1 MFGSDHPA
9 ICMYNGNLVTAL
21 SIKSSLP
28 GTSLAEKEQYKV
40 TMQQIVDK
48 NLEIAEAAYGAE
60 SIHLLY

>member
-1 MFGSDHPA
+1 
-9 ICMYNGNLVTAL
+9 MYNGNLVTAL

-28 GTSLAEKEQYKV
+28 GTPLAEKEQYKV

>member
-1 MFGSDHPA
+1 MIGNMFGSDHPA
-9 ICMYNGNLVTAL
+9 ICMYN
-21 SIKSSLP
+21 